1 MEVINWIEH
10 EEKDRWNRTNLVSW
24 ALLEAMAEKQEQ
36 IGINIEELFAPFEP
50 QALNVEFKVNGVS
63 LSFVSIMK
71 KIQSHVEGIEED
83 CRKTMIKDAA
93 KDIIEHLQDQYRTY
107 EE

>member
-1 MEVINWIEH
+1 MEVINWIEQ
-10 EEKDRWNRTNLVSW
+10 ENKGRWNNPNLVSW

-63 LSFVSIMK
+63 LSFVSVME

>member
-1 MEVINWIEH
+1 MEVIDWVEH
-10 EEKDRWNRTNLVSW
+10 EEKDPWNRTNLVSW

-63 LSFVSIMK
+63 LSFVSVME

>member
-1 MEVINWIEH
+1 MEVINWIEQ
-10 EEKDRWNRTNLVSW
+10 ENKGRWNNPNLVAW
-24 ALLEAMAEKQEQ
+24 ALIEAMSEKQVESGVD
-36 IGINIEELFAPFEP
+36 IKELFEPFEP

-63 LSFVSIMK
+63 LSFVRIME
-71 KIQSHVEGIEED
+71 KIQSHVEGIEEG

>member
-1 MEVINWIEH
+1 MEVIDWVEH

-63 LSFVSIMK
+63 LSFVSVME